1 MPPKLPRKTRKAT
14 NNSGSSS
21 STAESES
28 VQRTC
33 DGCKDTITKEEALN
47 CSVCKVWLHCYC
59 AGVPRRRFADILSTF
74 VCIPCSL
81 SLNNTVVTELRGEIA
96 ALKAEIVELRTALDS
111 TNKKLE
117 TVSQGLNPSSPG
129 EAGAEWTAV
138 VKKNAKQ
145 RRRDRNPTSKPSSR
159 LSSWQ
164 PNPSFSPSAHAANA
178 RPPASEDN
186 QAAKVS

>member
-21 STAESES
+21 AAESES
-28 VQRTC
+28 VKRTC
-33 DGCKDTITKEEALN
+33 DGCTDTKSKEEALN

-59 AGVPRRRFADILSTF
+59 AGVPRSRFADISSTF
-74 VCIPCSL
+74 VCIPCAL

-111 TNKKLE
+111 ANKKLE
-117 TVSQGLNPSSPG
+117 TVSQGPNPSSPG

-145 RRRDRNPTSKPSSR
+145 QRRDRNPTSKPSSR
-159 LSSWQ
+159 Q
-164 PNPSFSPSAHAANA
+164 TNPSSSPSGHAANA
-178 RPPASEDN
+178 RPPTSEDN